1 MQVLKNSHYVPAP
14 PAKVW
19 EEKRKKK
26 KKKAYQDQSGVCK
39 SPYKS
44 NTD

>member
-1 MQVLKNSHYVPAP
+1 MKVLKNSHYVPTP
-14 PAKVW
+14 SAKVW
-19 EEKRKKK
+19 GKKRKKK
-26 KKKAYQDQSGVCK
+26 KKKTYQDQSGMCK